1 MENQDCQV
9 KCLSFWFL
17 VYGLIF
23 SLVCFKALAQLQL
36 IDYIG
41 EQTAVLIKVS
51 ICSRNIFY
59 SLWGDF
65 TRNLYL
71 QGLSVFPWCSTH

>member
-9 KCLSFWFL
+9 KYLLFWFL

-51 ICSRNIFY
+51 VCSRNI
-59 SLWGDF
+59 
-65 TRNLYL
+65 LYK
-71 QGLSVFPWCSTH
+71 CR

>member
-1 MENQDCQV
+1 MENQDCQI
-9 KCLSFWFL
+9 KCLL

-51 ICSRNIFY
+51 ICSRNILY
-59 SLWGDF
+59 SLWGGF
-65 TRNLYL
+65 
-71 QGLSVFPWCSTH
+71 H